1 MVSARLVHQIED
13 HWETITSRLVKRVHD
28 VPELS
33 HLRRWPDSDLRE
45 AARRILQNLGHWL
58 IASGI
63 HELSERYQQI
73 GRQRCEEGLPCCE
86 AVRAFQLMRE
96 ETFNY
101 IRDQGFIQSSIDMY
115 AEEELGHHLAR
126 FFDLLQYYIVM
137 GYESRL
143 RQVARSSRQVTTA

>member
-13 HWETITSRLVKRVHD
+13 HWETISIRLAKRVHD
-28 VPELS
+28 THELS
-33 HLRRWPDSDLRE
+33 HLKAWPDSEIRE

-58 IASGI
+58 ISSGS
-63 HELSERYQQI
+63 HELAERYQQI
-73 GRQRCEEGLPCCE
+73 GRQRCEEGFPCCE

-96 ETFNY
+96 ETFSY
-101 IRDQGFIQSSIDMY
+101 IRDQGFLNTSMDVF
-115 AEEELGHHLAR
+115 AEEELALSLAR

-143 RQVARSSRQVTTA
+143 RQPVKHRVAAGA